1 MADAG
6 EPHKL
11 LDKHK
16 AITTLL
22 PYAVRQERDGR
33 HEVLDVCLRAAGV
46 ADVPAFGWYRPSRF
60 ANIFP
65 SKATPRAII
74 LASPHFLWISL
85 AGRGDL
91 VQQWAAA
98 VSVTPYTEGVAQ
110 SVVNVLLEVSSRP
123 EFWPYITSDVW
134 SWLKR
139 RPSLPPVCAG
149 RQFGTYSNNVNVV
162 RGLKD
167 PEVFKSYLVLVWS
180 EWDPLLDSG
189 FNEMCVSIPQDFG
202 GTGMGHHRA
211 DLIQRLDYVLGQ
223 LDRGMD
229 YLMQHTPGVD
239 DYRFGRM
246 KDQYGKLRGILL
258 EVNIEAIARKSY
270 PVTTILS
277 YTNWGGLY

>member
-6 EPHKL
+6 EPRKL

-22 PYAVRQERDGR
+22 PYAVWQERNGR

-46 ADVPAFGWYRPSRF
+46 ANVPAFVWYRSSRF

-65 SKATPRAII
+65 SKATPRAIV
-74 LASPHFLWISL
+74 LASPHFRWISL
-85 AGRGDL
+85 AERGDL
-91 VQQWAAA
+91 VQQWVAA
-98 VSVTPYTEGVAQ
+98 VSVTPYPEEVAQ
-110 SVVNVLLEVSSRP
+110 SVVDVLLEVSSRP

-134 SWLKR
+134 PWLKR
-139 RPSLPPVCAG
+139 QPSLPPACAG
-149 RQFGTYSNNVNVV
+149 RRFGTYSNNVKVV

-180 EWDPLLDSG
+180 EWDPLWDSG
-189 FNEMCVSIPQDFG
+189 FDEMCVSIPQDFG
-202 GTGMGHHRA
+202 GSGMGHHHA

-223 LDRGMD
+223 LGRGID
-229 YLMQHTPGVD
+229 YLRQHRTGVNE
-239 DYRFGRM
+239 YSFGKM

-258 EVNIEAIARKSY
+258 EVNIKAIARTSCL
-270 PVTTILS
+270 TQ
-277 YTNWGGLY
+277 